1 MTDQNAVEEELR
13 ARIAELEERV
23 RLLTGDPASFRRLRP
38 HGFNPRQAKL
48 LITLARAAPDV
59 VSTAGL
65 IVLDQS
71 SAAGIKVLVCKTR
84 KLLKP
89 EHGAIETIHGGG
101 YRASK
106 TLADWV
112 TSVTVDA
119 ETTHPQEELP
129 PCPSQEVDRPSQPE
143 GPTGAASLP

>member
-1 MTDQNAVEEELR
+1 MTDTEEDLR

-23 RLLTGDPASFRRLRP
+23 RLLTGDPAAHQRLRP

-59 VSTAGL
+59 VSVAGL

-71 SAAGIKVLVCKTR
+71 SASGVKVLVCKTR
-84 KLLKP
+84 KLMKSS
-89 EHGAIETIHGGG
+89 GVIGTIETIHGGG

-106 TLADWV
+106 DLAEWV
-112 TSVTVDA
+112 TSVTCEPKIEV
-119 ETTHPQEELP
+119 QQKELP
-129 PCPSQEVDRPSQPE
+129 CLSPEVDSPKAPE
-143 GPTGAASLP
+143 AE